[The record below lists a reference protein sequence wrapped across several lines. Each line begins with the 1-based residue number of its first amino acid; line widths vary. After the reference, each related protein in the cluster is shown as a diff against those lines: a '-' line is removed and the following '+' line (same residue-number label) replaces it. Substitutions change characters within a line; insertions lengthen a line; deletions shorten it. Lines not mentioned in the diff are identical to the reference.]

1 MLNTL
6 LLSLFHFLGP
16 VYNDA
21 PEPWQLTFQD
31 GANEAPNPI
40 SGGSY
45 APSRPC
51 VSRAAPP
58 LGGPPAARGAVYQEF
73 SYITRI

>member
-40 SGGSY
+40 SCL
-45 APSRPC
+45 SRIQ
-51 VSRAAPP
+51 
-58 LGGPPAARGAVYQEF
+58 LYYENLTKYWNTLF
-73 SYITRI
+73 NLFLTII